1 MQFFIQIF
9 VLLILVVALCS
20 GGGCIGKDS
29 SESTDKN
36 KTNCYVKSGSLNG
49 RSQNSI
55 YYDANGDSFNASRSQ
70 RITYHDAQNGD
81 SFNASRSQ
89 RITYYDAQN
98 GDSFNAVKF
107 EKVDLK
113 KKEYDKEANVYYTRR
128 NSKRKN

>member
-70 RITYHDAQNGD
+70 RITY
-81 SFNASRSQ
+81 
-89 RITYYDAQN
+89 YDAQN